1 MLHHAPASQPQADAN
16 LVRIGVGIDTSRYGH
31 YAAFLR
37 HDLQP
42 AGGELQFVESADG
55 YAQLRARLEQ
65 IVAKFGAVHFAVRLD
80 VANQYADNLLN
91 FLHRLQARLANAT
104 FTISC
109 GDPKRNKDYRAALF
123 APRSP
128 IPSRPAL
135 LHAMRSASSPPPSRC
150 CPSSCELSARSPVAC
165 KRSCATARVSSI
177 NSTYSCR

>member
-1 MLHHAPASQPQADAN
+1 MLHHVPTSQPQTDAN

-37 HDLQP
+37 QDLQP
-42 AGGELQFVESADG
+42 AVGELQFVESADG
-55 YAQLRARLEQ
+55 YAQLRSRLEQ
-65 IVAKFGAVHFAVRLD
+65 IVAKLGAVHFAVRID

-91 FLHRLQARLANAT
+91 FLHALQARLANAT

-109 GDPKRNKDYRAALF
+109 GDPKRNKDYRPPSS

-135 LHAMRSASSPPPSRC
+135 PHAMRSASNPLPSRC
-150 CPSSCELSARSPVAC
+150 CPPNCELSVRSPVAC
-165 KRSCATARVSSI
+165 KQSCANARVSSI
-177 NSTYSCR
+177 NSTCS

>member
-1 MLHHAPASQPQADAN
+1 MLHHAPASRPQTDAN

-42 AGGELQFVESADG
+42 AVGELQFVESADG
-55 YAQLRARLEQ
+55 YAQLRSRLEQ
-65 IVAKFGAVHFAVRLD
+65 IVAKLGAVHFAVRLD

-91 FLHRLQARLANAT
+91 FLHLLHARLANAT

-109 GDPKRNKDYRAALF
+109 GDPKRNKDSALPSL

-135 LHAMRSASSPPPSRC
+135 LHAMHSASSPLPSRW
-150 CPSSCELSARSPVAC
+150 CPPNCELSARSPVAC
-165 KRSCATARVSSI
+165 KRSCATARVSPI
-177 NSTYSCR
+177 NSTCSCR